1 MLGRER
7 PFVCVWRRVG
17 QSVFECGCK
26 YVILCTHLC
35 IQLEND
41 ERIELIVEGNILIGL
56 ISVLKKVTVKK
67 ETKITT

>member
-41 ERIELIVEGNILIGL
+41 ERIGSVVQGNILISP
-56 ISVLKKVTVKK
+56 ISIVNKVTVSM
-67 ETKITT
+67 ENELTT